1 MARQYGIAPEE
12 ELNQEAI
19 RRPGPTGGKSNE
31 DSDKP
36 TNKEVDDFHTNASV
50 DTRPEDMHHRLGPE
64 PNQAAA
70 GNHGHDGSDSPL
82 LLAGYIISG
91 SKASPSTVLPSI
103 IAALVRLGATDS
115 TT

>member
-1 MARQYGIAPEE
+1 MARQYGIPPEE
-12 ELNQEAI
+12 ELSQDAI
-19 RRPGPTGGKSNE
+19 RKPGPQGGKSDE
-31 DSDKP
+31 DASKP

-50 DTRPEDMHHRLGPE
+50 DTRPEDIHHRLGNE
-64 PNQAAA
+64 SNQAAA
-70 GNHGHDGSDSPL
+70 GDHQHDGSDSAL

-103 IAALVRLGATDS
+103 IIALVRLGATDS